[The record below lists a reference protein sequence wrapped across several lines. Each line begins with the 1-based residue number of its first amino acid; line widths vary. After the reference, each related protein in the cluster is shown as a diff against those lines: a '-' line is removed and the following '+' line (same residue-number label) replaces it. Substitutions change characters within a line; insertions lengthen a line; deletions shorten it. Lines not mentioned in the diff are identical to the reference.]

1 MPVPIIVLLAS
12 LLFGVAESLDVG
24 TYCAAQPIVSSS
36 DEAACIAFD
45 YKGPHD
51 ATLQYNAGPLS
62 ISMDFDGVTVENGE
76 IVLRRHHKEEEDS
89 YSFPYLA
96 RKFQLRVG
104 IDRSDTIFLL
114 PTGQDGFYEL
124 TKDGCH
130 PPKGFKADCSAHHKH
145 RALLLSHS
153 LYAGRFSAGGGKV
166 SVDFKYP
173 VRGGGY
179 TLYDKKHSVYYD
191 SGNAY
196 LKLGKK
202 YHYSGLREFEF
213 ESIFLTKSKELFE
226 LQGTFLYYER
236 RDKIFYESHHYGKE
250 PL

>member
-1 MPVPIIVLLAS
+1 MPAPIIVLLAS

-24 TYCAAQPIVSSS
+24 TYCAAQPI
-36 DEAACIAFD
+36 
-45 YKGPHD
+45 
-51 ATLQYNAGPLS
+51 YNAGTLS
-62 ISMDFDGVTVENGE
+62 ISMDFDGVTVENSE
-76 IVLRRHHKEEEDS
+76 IVLRRHHKEEDS

-114 PTGQDGFYEL
+114 PTGQDGFYKL

-153 LYAGRFSAGGGKV
+153 LYAGRFSSGGGKV

-179 TLYDKKHSVYYD
+179 TLYDKKHSVYYV

-202 YHYSGLREFEF
+202 
-213 ESIFLTKSKELFE
+213 
-226 LQGTFLYYER
+226 
-236 RDKIFYESHHYGKE
+236 
-250 PL
+250 

>member
-24 TYCAAQPIVSSS
+24 TYCAAQPIASSS

-51 ATLQYNAGPLS
+51 ATLQYNAGTLS
-62 ISMDFDGVTVENGE
+62 ISMDFDGVTVENSE
-76 IVLRRHHKEEEDS
+76 IVLRRHHKEEDS
-89 YSFPYLA
+89 YSFPISPGSSSSQWGLTALIPSSYYLPVKTVLQA
-96 RKFQLRVG
+96 H
-104 IDRSDTIFLL
+104 
-114 PTGQDGFYEL
+114 
-124 TKDGCH
+124 KDGCH
-130 PPKGFKADCSAHHKH
+130 PPKGFKADCSAHHEH

-173 VRGGGY
+173 VRGGEY

-202 YHYSGLREFEF
+202 
-213 ESIFLTKSKELFE
+213 
-226 LQGTFLYYER
+226 
-236 RDKIFYESHHYGKE
+236 
-250 PL
+250 